1 MHAQHTHSCLQSTVA
16 MKVCSV
22 KVTINCTHKDTL
34 VHIVPCLQAQLLKS
48 DVSIATKYFH
58 MD

>member
-1 MHAQHTHSCLQSTVA
+1 MHAQHTHSCLQSKVA

-22 KVTINCTHKDTL
+22 KDTINCTYNDTSVRL
-34 VHIVPCLQAQLLKS
+34 LLCLQTQLLKS
-48 DVSIATKYFH
+48 DVRIATKYFN